1 MKRLLFLAI
10 TLAFALSAGA
20 QTPEAVLESI
30 SKYPNHAYPEAAVY
44 PGAPAEGVAVAPEG
58 YEPFYFSLVGRHG
71 SRYER
76 SDKYFKRALGVFNK
90 ASELGILTE
99 DGKLLHKKIKEIYD
113 AQQGNDG
120 ELAPLGFEQWNEI
133 AERAYNNFG
142 KVFESG
148 SIEAK
153 SSISLR
159 CVFSMTSFTN
169 AIKGKVPSIKIA
181 QNARKSDLWII
192 RPLANDPAFTKE
204 DKKIIA
210 DAKKALGADEFRKEW
225 EKNYDVSAFIS
236 KVSTDPEAFV
246 KKCGGDAPFMIARHT
261 IISLLF
267 GENFGHGDRELL
279 TRLFTPK
286 ELYGLYIHQTSNW
299 VNSSIGRGAEAV
311 EAYQAYMRPMAE
323 DILNKAQAAIDGK
336 NPDVANLRFTHDSYV
351 GPIMSVL
358 GYEGCVPQWNEN
370 IELAATSFNHGT
382 VVPMA
387 ANLQIVLYRN
397 KQGKVLVRSLIN
409 ERDAYLPIKSK
420 TAPFYTWKEFSDYIN
435 GNLKQLDASKEKV
448 LKEFGKQ

>member
-1 MKRLLFLAI
+1 MKRIASVLVAI
-10 TLAFALSAGA
+10 VAIFTVSA

-30 SKYPNHAYPEAAVY
+30 SKYPNLAYPEASVY
-44 PGAPAEGVAVAPEG
+44 PGAPAEGIATAPEG

-76 SDKYFKRALGVFNK
+76 SDKYFKRALKVFDK
-90 ASELGILTE
+90 ANELGILTE

-133 AERAYNNFG
+133 GERAYKNFG
-142 KVFESG
+142 KIFESG
-148 SIEAK
+148 SVEAK

-159 CVFSMTSFTN
+159 CVFSMASFNN
-169 AIKGKVPSIKIA
+169 AIKGKVPSINIA
-181 QNARKSDLWII
+181 QHARKSDLWII

-210 DAKKALGADEFRKEW
+210 DAKKDLEADERRKEW
-225 EKNYDVSAFIS
+225 VKNYDASSFIS
-236 KVSTDPEAFV
+236 KISTNPEMFV
-246 KKCGGDAPFMIARHT
+246 EKCCEDAPFMIARHS

-279 TRLFTPK
+279 SRLFTPK
-286 ELYGLYIHQTSNW
+286 ELYGLYVHQTSNW
-299 VNSSIGRGAEAV
+299 VNSSMGRGAKAV
-311 EAYQAYMRPMAE
+311 EAYQSYMRPMAE

-336 NPDVANLRFTHDSYV
+336 NPDVANLRFTHDSYI
-351 GPIMSVL
+351 GPILSVL

-370 IELAATSFNHGT
+370 IELATTSFNHGL

-409 ERDAYLPIKSK
+409 ERDAYLPIRCK
-420 TAPFYTWKEFSDYIN
+420 TAPFYPWNDFRKYVN
-435 GNLKQLDASKEKV
+435 NNLDALAKSRESV
-448 LKEFGKQ
+448 LKKR

>member
-1 MKRLLFLAI
+1 MRRITTFILALLLSVA
-10 TLAFALSAGA
+10 AFA

-30 SKYPNHAYPEAAVY
+30 SKYPNLAYPEASVY
-44 PGAPAEGVAVAPEG
+44 PGVPFGEIATAPDG

-76 SDKYFKRALGVFNK
+76 SDKYFKRALGVFDK
-90 ASELGILTE
+90 ANELGILTE
-99 DGKLLHKKIKEIYD
+99 DGKQLHKKIKDIYD

-133 AERAYNNFG
+133 GERAYKNFG

-153 SSISLR
+153 SSVSLR
-159 CVFSMTSFTN
+159 CVFSMAAFTN
-169 AIKGKVPSIKIA
+169 AIKGKVPSIKVT
-181 QNARKSDLWII
+181 QHARKSDLWMI
-192 RPLANDPAFTKE
+192 RPLANDPSFTKE
-204 DKKIIA
+204 EKKIIT
-210 DAKKALGADEFRKEW
+210 DLKKAGAWNEAQKEL
-225 EKNYDVSAFIS
+225 ERSYDVSSFIS
-236 KVSTDPEAFV
+236 KVTTNPEAFV
-246 KKCGGDAPFMIARHT
+246 KKCGDDAPFMVARHT

-279 TRLFTPK
+279 VRLFTPK
-286 ELYGLYIHQTSNW
+286 ELLGLYIHQTSNW
-299 VNSSIGRGAEAV
+299 VNSSMGRGKDYV
-311 EAYQAYMRPMAE
+311 EAYQSYMRPMAE

-370 IELAATSFNHGT
+370 LELATTSFNHGT
-382 VVPMA
+382 IVPMA

-420 TAPFYTWKEFSDYIN
+420 NAPFYTWKEFSNYIN
-435 GNLKQLDASKEKV
+435 NNLKQLDASKAKV
-448 LKEFGKQ
+448 LKK

>member
-1 MKRLLFLAI
+1 MRRITTFILALLLSVA
-10 TLAFALSAGA
+10 AFA
-20 QTPEAVLESI
+20 QTPEAVLKSI
-30 SKYPNHAYPEAAVY
+30 SQNPNLAYPEAAVY
-44 PGAPAEGVAVAPEG
+44 PGAPAEGIAATPNG
-58 YEPFYFSLVGRHG
+58 FEPFYFSLVGRHG

-76 SDKYFKRALGVFNK
+76 SDKYFKRALGVFDK
-90 ASELGILTE
+90 ANELGILTE
-99 DGKLLHKKIKEIYD
+99 EGKLLHKKIKEIYD

-133 AERAYNNFG
+133 GERAYNNFG
-142 KVFESG
+142 KIFESG

-153 SSISLR
+153 SSVSLR

-169 AIKGKVPSIKIA
+169 AIKGKEPSIKVT
-181 QNARKSDLWII
+181 QHARKSDLWII

-210 DAKKALGADEFRKEW
+210 DAKKVLGADDFRKEW
-225 EKNYDVSAFIS
+225 EKNYDVSTFIS
-236 KVSTDPEAFV
+236 KVTTDPETFV
-246 KKCGGDAPFMIARHT
+246 KKCGDNAPFMIARHT
-261 IISLLF
+261 IITLLF
-267 GENFGHGDRELL
+267 GENFGHGNRELL
-279 TRLFTPK
+279 ARLFTPK
-286 ELYGLYIHQTSNW
+286 ELYGLYVHQTSNW

-351 GPIMSVL
+351 GPILSVL

-370 IELAATSFNHGT
+370 LELATTSFNHGT

-387 ANLQIVLYRN
+387 ANLQLILYRN
-397 KQGKVLVRSLIN
+397 KQGNVLVRSLIN
-409 ERDAYLPIKSK
+409 ERDGYIPIKCK
-420 TAPFYTWKEFSDYIN
+420 TAPFYPWEDFCKYVNE
-435 GNLKQLDASKEKV
+435 NLKQLDESKEKV
-448 LKEFGKQ
+448 LKK

>member
-1 MKRLLFLAI
+1 MRRITTFILALLLSVV
-10 TLAFALSAGA
+10 AFA

-30 SKYPNHAYPEAAVY
+30 SKYPNHAYPEAAIY
-44 PGAPAEGVAVAPEG
+44 PGAPAEGIAAAPEG

-76 SDKYFKRALGVFNK
+76 SDKYFKRALTVFDK
-90 ASELGILTE
+90 ANELGILTE
-99 DGKLLHKKIKEIYD
+99 DGKLLHKKIKDIYD

-133 AERAYNNFG
+133 GERAYNNFG

-153 SSISLR
+153 SSVSLR

-169 AIKGKVPSIKIA
+169 AIKGKVPSIKVA
-181 QNARKSDLWII
+181 QHARKSDLWII

-210 DAKKALGADEFRKEW
+210 EAKKELGADEFRKEW
-225 EKNYDVSAFIS
+225 EKKYDVSAFIS
-236 KVSTDPEAFV
+236 KVSTNPEAFV

-286 ELYGLYIHQTSNW
+286 ELYGLYVHQTSNW
-299 VNSSIGRGAEAV
+299 VNSSMGRGAEAV
-311 EAYQAYMRPMAE
+311 EAYQAYMRPMVE
-323 DILNKAQAAIDGK
+323 DILNKANTAIKGE

-370 IELAATSFNHGT
+370 IELAAASFNHGT

-409 ERDAYLPIKSK
+409 ECDAYLPIKSK
-420 TAPFYTWKEFSDYIN
+420 TAPFYTWKEFCKYVN
-435 GNLKQLDASKEKV
+435 NNLDELTKSRDNV
-448 LKEFGKQ
+448 LKKYNK

>member
-1 MKRLLFLAI
+1 MRRITTFILAQLLSVV
-10 TLAFALSAGA
+10 AFA

-30 SKYPNHAYPEAAVY
+30 SKYPNLAYPEASVY
-44 PGAPAEGVAVAPEG
+44 PGVPFGEIATAPDG

-76 SDKYFKRALGVFNK
+76 SDKYFKRALGVFDK
-90 ASELGILTE
+90 ANELGILTE

-133 AERAYNNFG
+133 GERAYKNFG

-153 SSISLR
+153 SSVSLR
-159 CVFSMTSFTN
+159 CVFSMAAFTN
-169 AIKGKVPSIKIA
+169 AIKGKVPSIKVT
-181 QNARKSDLWII
+181 QHARKSDLWMI
-192 RPLANDPAFTKE
+192 RPLANDPSFTKE
-204 DKKIIA
+204 EKKIITDLKKA
-210 DAKKALGADEFRKEW
+210 DAWNEAQKEL
-225 EKNYDVSAFIS
+225 ERSYDVSSFIS
-236 KVSTDPEAFV
+236 KVTTDPEAFV
-246 KKCGGDAPFMIARHT
+246 KKCGDDAPFMVARHT

-279 TRLFTPK
+279 VRLFTPK
-286 ELYGLYIHQTSNW
+286 ELLGLYIHQTSNW
-299 VNSSIGRGAEAV
+299 VNSSMGRGKDYV
-311 EAYQAYMRPMAE
+311 EAYQSYMRPMAE

-370 IELAATSFNHGT
+370 LELATTSFNHGT
-382 VVPMA
+382 IVPMA

-420 TAPFYTWKEFSDYIN
+420 SAPFYTWKEFSNYIN
-435 GNLKQLDASKEKV
+435 NNLKQLDASKAKV
-448 LKEFGKQ
+448 LKK

>member
-1 MKRLLFLAI
+1 MKRVLSVLIALVAI
-10 TLAFALSAGA
+10 FTVSA

-30 SKYPNHAYPEAAVY
+30 SKNPNYAYPEASIY
-44 PGAPAEGVAVAPEG
+44 PGAPAEDIAAAPKG
-58 YEPFYFSLVGRHG
+58 FEPFYFSLVGRHG

-76 SDKYFKRALGVFNK
+76 SDKYFKRALKVFDK
-90 ASELGILTE
+90 ANELGILTE
-99 DGKLLHKKIKEIYD
+99 DGKLLHKKIKDVYD

-120 ELAPLGFEQWNEI
+120 ELAPLGFEQWNAI
-133 AERAYNNFG
+133 AERAYKNFG

-148 SIEAK
+148 SIDAK

-159 CVFSMTSFTN
+159 CVFSMASFTN
-169 AIKGKVPSIKIA
+169 AIKGKIPSIKIT
-181 QNARKSDLWII
+181 QHARKSDLWMI
-192 RPLANDPAFTKE
+192 RPLANDPSFTKE
-204 DKKIIA
+204 EKKIIA
-210 DAKKALGADEFRKEW
+210 EAKKVLEADESRNEW
-225 EKNYDVSAFIS
+225 VKNYDASSFIS
-236 KVSTDPEAFV
+236 KVSTNPEAFV
-246 KKCGGDAPFMIARHT
+246 DKCCEEAPFMIARHT

-286 ELYGLYIHQTSNW
+286 EMFGLYVHQTSNW
-299 VNSSIGRGAEAV
+299 VNSSMGRGAEAV

-351 GPIMSVL
+351 GPILSVL
-358 GYEGCVPQWNEN
+358 GYEGCVPQWNKD
-370 IELAATSFNHGT
+370 IVLATTSFNHGT

-397 KQGKVLVRSLIN
+397 KQGKVLVRSLLN
-409 ERDAYLPIKSK
+409 ERDAYLPIKCK
-420 TAPFYTWKEFSDYIN
+420 TAPFYPWSDFCKYVN
-435 GNLKQLDASKEKV
+435 NNLDYFDMSKDKI
-448 LKEFGKQ
+448 LKKLGK

>member
-1 MKRLLFLAI
+1 MKRILTILVALVAI
-10 TLAFALSAGA
+10 FTVSA

-30 SKYPNHAYPEAAVY
+30 GKYPNLAYPEASVY
-44 PGAPAEGVAVAPEG
+44 PGAPAEGIATAPEG

-76 SDKYFKRALGVFNK
+76 SDKYFKRALKVFNK
-90 ASELGILTE
+90 ANELGILTE

-133 AERAYNNFG
+133 GERAYKNFG
-142 KVFESG
+142 KIFESG
-148 SIEAK
+148 SVEAK

-159 CVFSMTSFTN
+159 CVFSMASFNN

-181 QNARKSDLWII
+181 QHARKSDLWII

-204 DKKIIA
+204 EKKIIA
-210 DAKKALGADEFRKEW
+210 DAKKELEAEEHRKEW
-225 EKNYDVSAFIS
+225 VKNYDASSFIS
-236 KVSTDPEAFV
+236 KISTNPEMFV
-246 KKCGGDAPFMIARHT
+246 EKCCEDAPFMIARHT

-267 GENFGHGDRELL
+267 GENFGCGDRELL
-279 TRLFTPK
+279 SRLFTPK
-286 ELYGLYIHQTSNW
+286 ELYGLYVHQTSNW
-299 VNSSIGRGAEAV
+299 VNSSMGRGAKAV
-311 EAYQAYMRPMAE
+311 EAYQSYMRPMAE
-323 DILNKAQAAIDGK
+323 DILNKAEAAIAGK
-336 NPDVANLRFTHDSYV
+336 NPDVANLRFTHDSYI
-351 GPIMSVL
+351 GPILSVL

-370 IELAATSFNHGT
+370 IELATTSFNHGL

-409 ERDAYLPIKSK
+409 ERDAYLPIKCK
-420 TAPFYTWKEFSDYIN
+420 TAPFYPWNDFRKYVN
-435 GNLKQLDASKEKV
+435 NNLDALTKSRESV
-448 LKEFGKQ
+448 LKKR

>member
-1 MKRLLFLAI
+1 MKRILTILVALVAI
-10 TLAFALSAGA
+10 CTVSA

-30 SKYPNHAYPEAAVY
+30 GKYPNLAYPEASVY
-44 PGAPAEGVAVAPEG
+44 PGAPAEGIATAPEG

-76 SDKYFKRALGVFNK
+76 SDKYFKRALKVFNK
-90 ASELGILTE
+90 ANELGILTE

-133 AERAYNNFG
+133 GERAYKNFG
-142 KVFESG
+142 KIFESG
-148 SIEAK
+148 SVEAK

-159 CVFSMTSFTN
+159 CVFSMASFNN
-169 AIKGKVPSIKIA
+169 AIKGKVPSINIA
-181 QNARKSDLWII
+181 QHARKSDLWII

-210 DAKKALGADEFRKEW
+210 DAKKELEAEEHRKEW
-225 EKNYDVSAFIS
+225 VKNYDASSFIS
-236 KVSTDPEAFV
+236 KISTNPEMFV
-246 KKCGGDAPFMIARHT
+246 EKCCEDAPFMIARHT

-267 GENFGHGDRELL
+267 GENFGCGDRELL
-279 TRLFTPK
+279 SRLFTPK
-286 ELYGLYIHQTSNW
+286 ELYGLYVHQTSNW
-299 VNSSIGRGAEAV
+299 VNSSMGRGAKAV
-311 EAYQAYMRPMAE
+311 EAYQSYMRPMAE
-323 DILNKAQAAIDGK
+323 DILNKAEAAIAGK
-336 NPDVANLRFTHDSYV
+336 NPDVANLRFTHDSYI
-351 GPIMSVL
+351 GPILSVL

-370 IELAATSFNHGT
+370 IELATTSFNHGL

-397 KQGKVLVRSLIN
+397 KQGKVLVRSLVN
-409 ERDAYLPIKSK
+409 ERDAYLPIKCK
-420 TAPFYTWKEFSDYIN
+420 TAPFYPWNDFRKYVN
-435 GNLKQLDASKEKV
+435 NNLDALAKSRESV
-448 LKEFGKQ
+448 LKKR

>member
-1 MKRLLFLAI
+1 MRRITTFILALL
-10 TLAFALSAGA
+10 LSAVAFA

-30 SKYPNHAYPEAAVY
+30 SKYPNLAYPEASIY
-44 PGAPAEGVAVAPEG
+44 PGVPFGEIAAAPKGF
-58 YEPFYFSLVGRHG
+58 EPFYFSLVGRHG

-76 SDKYFKRALGVFNK
+76 SDKYFKRALGVFDK

-99 DGKLLHKKIKEIYD
+99 DGKRLHKKIKEIYD

-133 AERAYNNFG
+133 GERAYKNFG

-148 SIEAK
+148 SVEAK

-159 CVFSMTSFTN
+159 CVFSMTAFTN
-169 AIKGKVPSIKIA
+169 AIKGKVPSIKVT
-181 QNARKSDLWII
+181 QHARKSDLWII
-192 RPLANDPAFTKE
+192 RPLANDPSFTKE
-204 DKKIIA
+204 EKKIITNL
-210 DAKKALGADEFRKEW
+210 KEEGAWNEAHKEL
-225 EKNYDVSAFIS
+225 ERIYDVSTFIS
-236 KVSTDPEAFV
+236 KVTTDPEAFV
-246 KKCGGDAPFMIARHT
+246 TKCGDNKPFMVARHT

-279 TRLFTPK
+279 VRLFTPK
-286 ELYGLYIHQTSNW
+286 ELLGLYIHQTSNW
-299 VNSSIGRGAEAV
+299 VNSSMGRGKDYV

-351 GPIMSVL
+351 GPILSVL

-370 IELAATSFNHGT
+370 LELATTSFNHGT

-397 KQGKVLVRSLIN
+397 KQGKVLVRSLLN

-420 TAPFYTWKEFSDYIN
+420 TAPFYTWKEFSNYIN
-435 GNLKQLDASKEKV
+435 NNLKQLDASKEKV
-448 LKEFGKQ
+448 LKKLGK

>member
-1 MKRLLFLAI
+1 MRRFTTLILVLLLSVA
-10 TLAFALSAGA
+10 TFAQS
-20 QTPEAVLESI
+20 PETVLKSI
-30 SKYPNHAYPEAAVY
+30 SKYPNLAYPEASVY
-44 PGAPAEGVAVAPEG
+44 PGMPFGEIAAAPEG

-76 SDKYFKRALGVFNK
+76 SDKYFRRALKVLDK

-113 AQQGNDG
+113 AQQGKDG
-120 ELAPLGFEQWNEI
+120 ELAPLGFEQWNDI
-133 AERAYNNFG
+133 GERVYKNFG
-142 KVFESG
+142 KVFDSG

-159 CVFSMTSFTN
+159 CIFSMASFTN
-169 AIKGKVPSIKIA
+169 AIKGKVPSIKIS
-181 QNARKSDLWII
+181 QHARQSDLWMI

-204 DKKIIA
+204 EKKIIA
-210 DAKKALGADEFRKEW
+210 EAKKDLEANEKRKEW
-225 EKNYDVSAFIS
+225 VKNYDASLFIS
-236 KVSTDPEAFV
+236 KVSTNPEVFV
-246 KKCGGDAPFMIARHT
+246 DKCCEDAPFMIARHT

-286 ELYGLYIHQTSNW
+286 ELYGLYVHQTSNW
-299 VNSSIGRGAEAV
+299 VNSSMGRGAEAV
-311 EAYQAYMRPMAE
+311 EAYQSYMRPMAE
-323 DILNKAQAAIDGK
+323 DILNKAEAAIKGK

-351 GPIMSVL
+351 GPILSVL
-358 GYEGCVPQWNEN
+358 GYEGCVPQWNEK
-370 IELAATSFNHGT
+370 IELATTSFNHGT

-397 KQGKVLVRSLIN
+397 KQGKVLVRSLLN
-409 ERDAYLPIKSK
+409 ERDAYLPINCA
-420 TAPFYTWKEFSDYIN
+420 TAPFYPWSDFCKYVN
-435 GNLKQLDASKEKV
+435 NNLDDLTKSRIKV
-448 LKEFGKQ
+448 LKKYGK